1 MKTATIC
8 TMMIAAAILTLM
20 TGGCNTVQGM
30 GEDLQSLGQGMEKS
44 ASD

>member
-1 MKTATIC
+1 MKIVSIC
-8 TMMIAAAILTLM
+8 AMIVAVAILSLA

-44 ASD
+44 AGN